1 MQGYGRGARM
11 KIERDRI
18 EWLSGLRAGETLGS
32 PVAMLIPNRDWANWE
47 DVMAYEGSDPPGEL
61 RRRRVTR
68 PRPGHADLAGVLK
81 YDRLDGRDILERASA
96 RETTARV
103 AAGALAKRLLDE
115 FGVEIGSHVVSLGG
129 VARSKPHAVRRC
141 PVPLNEASD
150 RSEVRVLDPA
160 LEAEIIRRIDAAKKA
175 GDTLGGEVE
184 VVARGVVVG
193 LGSHVSWDRK
203 LDGRLAGMLMSIPAV
218 KGVEI
223 GMGFEAARR
232 PGSEVHDPIEA
243 RGNGAAGRSGAGRDP
258 RGGFR
263 RPTNNAGGLEGG
275 ITTGEPV
282 VVKVAMKPI
291 ATLMSPLPTVDLDL
305 GAAGQGGERAV
316 RCHGGAGDGGDRRS
330 AGGAGAGRRHAGEVR
345 RATPCPRCGA
355 TTAATWRR
363 WAPAGLRWRI
373 RREQLMPRHIV
384 LVGLPGSGKSTVG
397 GWWPRHCPLL
407 SSIST
412 GCWCGRWACRSSQIF
427 GMVGEARFREMER
440 DAVKAAQGGNPGVIV
455 PGRGW
460 AAQPGQLEAAMGP
473 SLVVYLKCLPGDRSQ
488 TQPAGGGPAVAGG
501 GRPGPADAGAARG
514 TGAVLPPGAPPGRR
528 RAQYAGGGCRRDH
541 GPGPAARRM
550 VALGRR
556 PCLGLHSAGCGFLA
570 TSRL

>member
-1 MQGYGRGARM
+1 MLRFSTAGESHGKALVTIVEGLPAGLPVTAEWVDRELARRMQGYGRGARM

-32 PVAMLIPNRDWANWE
+32 PVAMLIQNRDWENWE
-47 DVMAYEGSDPPGEL
+47 DVMAYEASETTGEL

-81 YDRLDGRDILERASA
+81 YDRVDARDILERASA

-115 FGVEIGSHVVSLGG
+115 FGVEIGSHVISLGG
-129 VARSKPHAVRRC
+129 IQITHGAALPA
-141 PVPLNEASD
+141 PLNEAAD
-150 RSEVRVLDPA
+150 RSEVRVLDSRA
-160 LEAEIIRRIDAAKKA
+160 EADIIRRIDAAKQA

-232 PGSEVHDPIEA
+232 PGSEVHDPIED
-243 RGNGAAGRSGAGRDP
+243 GKGGKGGKGDP

-291 ATLMSPLPTVDLDL
+291 ATLMSPLPTIDL
-305 GAAGQGGERAV
+305 ASGQPAKAVSERSDVTAV
-316 RCHGGAGDGGDRRS
+316 PAMGVIAEAVVALVLADAMLEKFGGDSVNEIRRNYDGYVS
-330 AGGAGAGRRHAGEVR
+330 ALGS
-345 RATPCPRCGA
+345 
-355 TTAATWRR
+355 R
-363 WAPAGLRWRI
+363 WA
-373 RREQLMPRHIV
+373 
-384 LVGLPGSGKSTVG
+384 
-397 GWWPRHCPLL
+397 
-407 SSIST
+407 
-412 GCWCGRWACRSSQIF
+412 
-427 GMVGEARFREMER
+427 
-440 DAVKAAQGGNPGVIV
+440 
-455 PGRGW
+455 
-460 AAQPGQLEAAMGP
+460 
-473 SLVVYLKCLPGDRSQ
+473 
-488 TQPAGGGPAVAGG
+488 
-501 GRPGPADAGAARG
+501 
-514 TGAVLPPGAPPGRR
+514 
-528 RAQYAGGGCRRDH
+528 
-541 GPGPAARRM
+541 
-550 VALGRR
+550 ALGR
-556 PCLGLHSAGCGFLA
+556 A
-570 TSRL
+570 TEG